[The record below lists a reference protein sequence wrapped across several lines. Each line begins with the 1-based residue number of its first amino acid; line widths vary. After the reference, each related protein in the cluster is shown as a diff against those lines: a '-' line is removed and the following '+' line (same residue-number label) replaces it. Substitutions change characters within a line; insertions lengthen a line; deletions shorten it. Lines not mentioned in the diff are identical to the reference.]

1 MKNSDKN
8 LPSDP
13 LAGISIE
20 ELGDKFRNNLISCK
34 EVTSIYYERIRI
46 LNPHLHA
53 YIYTDEKQGLIWAD
67 GIDKLFACGVD
78 LGPLMGIPIA
88 IKDICSVNEMPTTN
102 GSQIKSDDITGP
114 EGNLVSRLKSLGLS
128 LIHISEPTRPY

>member
-53 YIYTDEKQGLIWAD
+53 YI
-67 GIDKLFACGVD
+67 
-78 LGPLMGIPIA
+78 
-88 IKDICSVNEMPTTN
+88 
-102 GSQIKSDDITGP
+102 
-114 EGNLVSRLKSLGLS
+114 
-128 LIHISEPTRPY
+128 